1 MDTTLDTQQDCNLPV
16 LLDQHDNVRYHVCR
30 RLSDEVARLEQRI
43 DILRAT
49 NAPHAGIIIA
59 TYERLIERKKGFM
72 TSWGMDPDRLRP
84 Y

>member
-1 MDTTLDTQQDCNLPV
+1 MDTPLDTRPEIGLPL
-16 LLDQHDNVRYHVCR
+16 LLDQHDSVRYHVRR
-30 RLSDEVARLEQRI
+30 RLNDEVTRLERRI
-43 DILRAT
+43 DTLRAT

-72 TSWGMDPDRLRP
+72 TRWGMEPGKSF